1 MPEIRFAADT
11 HPELVRQ
18 VRVWLEST
26 TAERSV
32 ADVVEASAELTK
44 DALRLIAGAA
54 PSPIAQSDL
63 VAELTKLGHQATDA
77 ARDATLAGLD
87 GLAAVT
93 DGRLV
98 KKVGEEGAKAAYE
111 MNQATARQ
119 ILQSLFGRR
128 PQGEGPSRSP
138 SVPWPVASML
148 STREDAWPT

>member
-54 PSPIAQSDL
+54 PAPIAHSDL

-128 PQGEGPSRSP
+128 PQGDG
-138 SVPWPVASML
+138 A
-148 STREDAWPT
+148 

>member
-18 VRVWLEST
+18 VRMWLEST

-54 PSPIAQSDL
+54 PAPIAQSDL

-111 MNQATARQ
+111 MNTATARQ
-119 ILQSLFGRR
+119 VLESLLGGR
-128 PQGEGPSRSP
+128 PGPAPSP
-138 SVPWPVASML
+138 
-148 STREDAWPT
+148 D

>member
-1 MPEIRFAADT
+1 M
-11 HPELVRQ
+11 
-18 VRVWLEST
+18 WLEST

-54 PSPIAQSDL
+54 PAPIAQSDL

-128 PQGEGPSRSP
+128 PQGDG
-138 SVPWPVASML
+138 A
-148 STREDAWPT
+148 